1 MVNIVTVE
9 DPVEANVDGVNQVQV
24 NPKANLTFG
33 NALRSILRQDPDIIM
48 FVRPHTGRELK
59 SKSASSMIL
68 RRVVRPHGG
77 VS

>member
-1 MVNIVTVE
+1 MDYEQVRPHAGSGVE
-9 DPVEANVDGVNQVQV
+9 D
-24 NPKANLTFG
+24 
-33 NALRSILRQDPDIIM
+33 ILRQDPDIIM